1 MAGVSLKHICKTY
14 PNGFEAVKDFN
25 LEIKDKE
32 FLIFVGPSGCGK
44 STTLRM
50 IAGLEEITSGELKI
64 GDTVVNDVEPKDR
77 DIAMVFQNY
86 ALYPHM
92 TVYEN
97 MAFGLKLRK
106 VPKDQIDKMVKEAAK
121 ILDLEQ
127 LLDRKPKALSGGQR
141 QRVAMG
147 RAIVCNPK
155 VFLMDEPL
163 SNLDAK
169 LRAQMRVE
177 LLKLHE
183 QLGTTMIYVTH
194 DQTEAMTLG
203 TKIVVMKAGYIQQ
216 VGAPAKIYN
225 NPINLF
231 VAGFL
236 GSPSM
241 NFFKCRIKAEADNR
255 VALVMEESGQGKK
268 FYLSDPLTKRMG
280 ITANGRQV
288 ILGIRPED
296 INDEN
301 GARELGIM
309 NQTENMEEIVVN
321 REMTGA
327 ETILYFDEQNK
338 THAVRLKP
346 ENKTQTGEKIKL
358 YFDMEKI
365 HIFDPET
372 EKNLLYREEVQ

>member
-1 MAGVSLKHICKTY
+1 
-14 PNGFEAVKDFN
+14 
-25 LEIKDKE
+25 
-32 FLIFVGPSGCGK
+32 
-44 STTLRM
+44 
-50 IAGLEEITSGELKI
+50 
-64 GDTVVNDVEPKDR
+64 
-77 DIAMVFQNY
+77 
-86 ALYPHM
+86 
-92 TVYEN
+92 
-97 MAFGLKLRK
+97 
-106 VPKDQIDKMVKEAAK
+106 
-121 ILDLEQ
+121 
-127 LLDRKPKALSGGQR
+127 
-141 QRVAMG
+141 
-147 RAIVCNPK
+147 
-155 VFLMDEPL
+155 
-163 SNLDAK
+163 
-169 LRAQMRVE
+169 
-177 LLKLHE
+177 
-183 QLGTTMIYVTH
+183 
-194 DQTEAMTLG
+194 
-203 TKIVVMKAGYIQQ
+203 
-216 VGAPAKIYN
+216 
-225 NPINLF
+225 
-231 VAGFL
+231 
-236 GSPSM
+236 M

-296 INDEN
+296 IYDED

-309 NQTENMEEIVVN
+309 DQTENMEEIVVN

>member
-1 MAGVSLKHICKTY
+1 M
-14 PNGFEAVKDFN
+14 
-25 LEIKDKE
+25 
-32 FLIFVGPSGCGK
+32 GPSGCGK
-44 STTLRM
+44 STTLRL
-50 IAGLEEITSGELKI
+50 IAGLEEITDGELWI
-64 GDTVVNDVEPKDR
+64 DGQLCNYLEPKER
-77 DIAMVFQNY
+77 GMAMVFQNY
-86 ALYPHM
+86 ALYPNM
-92 TVYEN
+92 TVYGN
-97 MAFGLKLRK
+97 LAYALKIRK
-106 VPKDQIDKMVKEAAK
+106 VPKKEIQERVHQVAK
-121 ILDLEQ
+121 ILEIES
-127 LLDRKPKALSGGQR
+127 LLDRRPSALSGGQK
-141 QRVAMG
+141 QRVVIG
-147 RAIVCNPK
+147 SAIIRKPK
-155 VFLMDEPL
+155 AFLMDEPL

-296 INDEN
+296 IYDED

-309 NQTENMEEIVVN
+309 DQTENMEEIVVN

-327 ETILYFDEQNK
+327 ETILYFDEQK
-338 THAVRLKP
+338 KARAVRLKP
-346 ENKTQTGEKIKL
+346 ENKTQTGDKIKL